1 MSDEQRAPFQDALF
15 LDGESQDEAV
25 AAAIASQRLTTSG
38 SGWESNP
45 PGVFSDATLGLKPRA
60 VTRAA
65 YTPEGSPG
73 Y

>member
-1 MSDEQRAPFQDALF
+1 MSDEQRAPFHDALS
-15 LDGESQDEAV
+15 LDGELQEGV
-25 AAAIASQRLTTSG
+25 AAAAITSQRLTTSG

-65 YTPEGSPG
+65 YTPE
-73 Y
+73 